1 MKKYIISLLALVLT
15 SVSAM
20 AQSEPVLIDDVYYT
34 LDDITREA
42 TVVEDPDGYSGRVD
56 VPGVVDYNN
65 WNYTVT
71 AVGDAAF
78 YKSTAVVVDLP
89 ATLRRVGRNA
99 FASFAGQRI
108 IIRSR
113 NLEACTDPWFNV
125 ARDKFTIYM
134 DEDYR
139 SSGTFFSTHFG
150 NRIKWMDISEA
161 PEAEKYFRIMGH
173 DVEPNTPDLLG
184 DGTGRISVDADGLVH
199 IHDLDNL
206 DCGNDYFIDT
216 NSGAYVFLSGKNSIR
231 CKKGIR
237 SIGSINFF
245 KDAQNASFSMT
256 VSTPGA
262 TAISTHKE
270 GKYSNMS
277 IEVDFSIR
285 FTADAA
291 SPRNTGIH
299 LSGGRTQSIG
309 SATLHSRLIIETQGG
324 MAFSCAS
331 ELPLPGEGTQYGG
344 NYELDANGCLAGD
357 FSIDGYDPMR
367 GALTTRKMWVSEDKQ
382 VYLSQGI
389 FMYNYDT
396 HHARFAD
403 SQLDAYGSQPVDGYM
418 TMFGQS
424 TTGSNYGISEYG
436 YSYSGYFYYYGD
448 FVDWGPLI
456 GEGWRTMSAAESEGL
471 LRRDCFLKGYIG
483 STAAKV
489 CKEDGTQVLGML
501 ILPTT
506 WQRWGMNGSMG
517 FRHSITHESFNDF
530 AYLNNGKTFL
540 ELEKEKVTP
549 QYPVI
554 DNQLWQQM
562 EKEGAIFLPFA
573 GFWGS
578 YSEKYEVDPFEI
590 RRPEMG
596 FYWTSDF
603 NKDDVDYG
611 AVLELRDYP
620 SKLIYNEMGKYCHCL
635 VRLVRDVPAEEM
647 DEKPDWHALEEK
659 YGEYVDE
666 EDGISNVKSAAPA
679 APTKVL
685 RGGQILIQR
694 DGKTYNTA
702 GMRME

>member
-1 MKKYIISLLALVLT
+1 MTTKKFILSLFALVLT

-34 LDDITREA
+34 LDDVTREA

-65 WNYTVT
+65 WTYTVT
-71 AVGDAAF
+71 AVGDGAF

-89 ATLRRVGRNA
+89 ATLRRIGRNT

-108 IIRSR
+108 IIRSL

-125 ARDKFTIYM
+125 ARDKFTIFM
-134 DEDYR
+134 DADYR
-139 SSGTFFSTHFG
+139 SSGTFYSTHFG
-150 NRIKWMDISEA
+150 NRIKWMDLSEA

-173 DVEPNTPDLLG
+173 DVVPNTPDLLG

-237 SIGSINFF
+237 SIGSVNFY

-324 MAFSCAS
+324 KAFSCAS

-344 NYELDANGCLAGD
+344 NYVLDANGCLAGD
-357 FSIDGYDPMR
+357 FSIDGYDPMH
-367 GALTTRKMWVSEDKQ
+367 GALTTRKMWVSQDKQ

-396 HHARFAD
+396 HQARFAD
-403 SQLDAYGSQPVDGYM
+403 SQLDAYGTQPVDGYM

-424 TTGSNYGISEYG
+424 TTVSNYGISEWG
-436 YSYSGYFYYYGD
+436 YSYSGYYYYYGD

-456 GEGWRTMSAAESEGL
+456 GEGWRTMSADENEGL
-471 LRRDCFLKGYIG
+471 IYYDWLQKGFY
-483 STAAKV
+483 STTMVKV
-489 CKEDGTQVLGML
+489 LKEDGTQALGTL
-501 ILPTT
+501 ILPPT
-506 WQRWGMNGSMG
+506 WQRRSDDKGYENP
-517 FRHSITHESFNDF
+517 ITHDSFSD
-530 AYLNNGKTFL
+530 YYDTGDDYH
-540 ELEKEKVTP
+540 EVWS
-549 QYPVI
+549 YPEI
-554 DNQLWQQM
+554 SYDLWKQM
-562 EKEGAIFLPFA
+562 EKEGAFFLPSA
-573 GFWGS
+573 GYWGRN
-578 YSEKYEVDPFEI
+578 YEKNYEKEDPFEI
-590 RRPEMG
+590 DNSKVG
-596 FYWTSDF
+596 YYWTSD
-603 NKDDVDYG
+603 
-611 AVLELRDYP
+611 R
-620 SKLIYNEMGKYCHCL
+620 GKYLSVFGNSLMVYKDIEALYKHYL

-647 DEKPDWHALEEK
+647 DEKPDWDALRDK
-659 YGEYVDE
+659 LHEYE
-666 EDGISNVKSAAPA
+666 NADGISNVKSAAPA

-685 RGGQILIQR
+685 RGKQILIQR
-694 DGKTYNTA
+694 GGKTYNTA
-702 GMRME
+702 GMRVE

>member
-42 TVVEDPDGYSGRVD
+42 TVVEDPEGYSGRVD
-56 VPGVVDYNN
+56 VPGVVEYNN
-65 WNYTVT
+65 WNYSVT

-113 NLEACTDPWFNV
+113 NLEACTDVWFNV

-134 DEDYR
+134 DADYR
-139 SSGTFFSTHFG
+139 SSGTFYTTHFG

-199 IHDLDNL
+199 IHDLDNM

-396 HHARFAD
+396 HQARFAD
-403 SQLDAYGSQPVDGYM
+403 SQLDAYGSQPIDGYM

-424 TTGSNYGISEYG
+424 TTGSNYGISEWG
-436 YSYSGYFYYYGD
+436 YSYSGYYYYYGD

-456 GEGWRTMSAAESEGL
+456 GEGWRTMNGDESFNL
-471 LRRDCFLKGYIG
+471 LKYDWLQKGFH
-483 STAAKV
+483 STTMVKV
-489 CKEDGTQVLGML
+489 FKEDGTQALGTL
-501 ILPTT
+501 ILPPT
-506 WQRWGMNGSMG
+506 WQRRSDDKGYENP
-517 FRHSITHESFNDF
+517 ITHDSFSD
-530 AYLNNGKTFL
+530 YYETEEIVDHKH
-540 ELEKEKVTP
+540 VWS
-549 QYPVI
+549 YPVI
-554 DNQLWQQM
+554 SNDLWKQM
-562 EKEGAIFLPFA
+562 EKEGAFFLPSA
-573 GFWGS
+573 GVWGLRTERD
-578 YSEKYEVDPFEI
+578 YDVADPFEI
-590 RRPEMG
+590 DNSKVG
-596 FYWTSDF
+596 FYWTSDL
-603 NKDDVDYG
+603 NTS
-611 AVLELRDYP
+611 LRAFGYD
-620 SKLIYNEMGKYCHCL
+620 SRIYAQEWRYCHCL

-647 DEKPDWHALEEK
+647 DEKPDWDALWDRL
-659 YGEYVDE
+659 YEYE
-666 EDGISNVKSAAPA
+666 NADGISNVKSAAPA
-679 APTKVL
+679 APAKVL